1 MSKKTVVH
9 SHLPVCCQPSTRVND
24 LDPPIF
30 SEPILGVVGADVGLG
45 ARHLQ
50 PYLLVTL
57 SRWTGLSI
65 GDTFEIYAQNRAI
78 PLASDF
84 VRPGEETNS
93 SFRLV
98 IEEER
103 FPLGF
108 ISPVFSRVV
117 RIGPSTPSYSDDL
130 TVFAKVARPGL
141 DEKPDQGYHDK
152 LLLSLPADL
161 AGPGAVLTPER
172 AALGVT
178 LTIDYPGKRVRDK
191 VYLYWDTIVQLVIFE
206 LDDDHASGVKP
217 IEVEVGPAI
226 IGTGSGLI
234 PIRYQVFDEVEN
246 RSGHVEHYSQAVNL
260 QAELDPSLL
269 ERAYFQ
275 VNFMDTTTVN
285 YDQEAGSNFRVEV
298 VAPRRLPDGSLTP
311 AGARIV
317 VTLSGTRV
325 DGSTLRVELPDALVN
340 PGRSSFFNVD
350 ENIIK
355 QLIQGSM
362 KITWRLDFPSGTTL
376 ATSQSLTVLISGT
389 IANMPAVNVVEAL
402 GGVVDPSERY
412 ITIEYPN
419 PAYSP
424 YDPGNLVTLC
434 MEAYLPGGGIVP
446 YEVSHI
452 AGAPPPPTRFRT
464 VANAIFSRFI
474 GLGPVRIF
482 YKVDDGVIR
491 LLGAG
496 TQTVRESESTFVEF
510 GLRIPEMPR
519 PEIDRVDEN
528 DNLDPRDLFGQLDI
542 TLPYLRT
549 FPGDKFQWRLIGTA
563 PTGSTNDEIPL
574 SGATAGRPVLFSLDR
589 HYADV
594 NVDGLI
600 RLSYSLIP
608 ANGSR
613 TLHSDTLE
621 VTVGEALNL
630 LMPDVVEASKNPAHL
645 TPEAVTAGAT
655 IRVTFPQM
663 RLTDRIRACWKGI
676 PGIGSHCETKDG
688 NAARIVYFTVPPQVV
703 GANIAPFG
711 QQISVQYF
719 VLRGERETP
728 SSILDLLLLNLT
740 TLPIPTIEGIG
751 DVPLLEIAKLNG
763 TERTMI
769 NVWPFIN
776 RYQRIWLEYTGTYAN
791 PEAPYFEATYTNNL
805 VTENGE
811 REGISPPAP
820 VDELRK
826 LKEGSILSI
835 KSWVSFDRG
844 SSKANAVLFRER
856 HYTVKALPSILPHP
870 FIGGTADVDN
880 DVTIAPL
887 PIEHNT
893 TVTVKYPGMDKD
905 RITLKWMYADGTHY
919 ETALDGVAGGQLV
932 FNLTS
937 AKVLHRSVNS
947 TVQLQYWA
955 KREGVTDPIPSE
967 VQTVRVSAIPAASLA
982 GPRINGLASGSTLD
996 LGAFTENALAS
1007 LAKWSLSNINQRAW
1021 LTCSSPGATPLEVLG
1036 AGGTLITS
1044 AEAANGLANKAVLR
1058 SWLEALANN
1067 AQITV
1072 TAAVNFSGGADRGKA
1087 NGFSS
1092 TTYTIK
1098 QRVFLDDY
1106 TPFTGN
1112 NLNGWVNYWNT
1123 GSDGYIT
1130 SEAGNSFWRLIGKYT
1145 RQGGL
1150 TKTYGAQPPGTYE
1163 ISFRY
1168 RASALPP
1175 AGQLQVYYLFYPDYQ
1190 SRSITITSLNV
1201 WHNSVQTIVMSG
1213 GWTHLILTYLG
1224 NQKDGGT
1231 YDFDDIRIRQL
1242 S

>member
-1 MSKKTVVH
+1 MSKRPVVH

-24 LDPPIF
+24 LDLPIF
-30 SEPILGVVGADVGLG
+30 SNPVLGVVGADRGLG
-45 ARHLQ
+45 ARHIQ

-57 SRWTGLSI
+57 SRWTDLGI
-65 GDTFEIYAQNRAI
+65 GDTFEFYAGNSVI

-108 ISPVFSRVV
+108 TFPVFSRVV
-117 RIGPSTPSYSDDL
+117 RNGPGTPSTSDNL

-141 DEKPDQGYHDK
+141 DEQPGLGYHDK
-152 LLLSLPADL
+152 LQLSLPADL
-161 AGPGAVLTPER
+161 AGPDAVLTPER
-172 AALGVT
+172 AALGVK

-191 VYLYWDTIVQLVIFE
+191 VYLYWDTILQLVIFE

-234 PIRYQVFDEVEN
+234 SIRYQVFDEVDN
-246 RSGHVEHYSQAVNL
+246 RSGHVEHFSQAVNL
-260 QAELDPSLL
+260 LAELDPSLL

-317 VTLSGTRV
+317 VTLSCTRA
-325 DGSTLRVELPDALVN
+325 DSSTFTVELPDALVN
-340 PGRSSFFNVD
+340 PGRSSFFNVEED
-350 ENIIK
+350 IIK
-355 QLIQGSM
+355 QLVRGSM
-362 KITWRLDFPSGTTL
+362 KITWRLDFPLGTSL

-402 GGVVDPSERY
+402 GGVVDPSEPY

-424 YDPGNLVTLC
+424 YDPSNLVTLC
-434 MEAYLPGGGIVP
+434 MEAFLPGGGIVS

-464 VANAIFSRFI
+464 VANAFFSRFI

-510 GLRIPEMPR
+510 GPRIPEMPR

-549 FPGDKFQWRLIGTA
+549 FPGDRFQWRLIGTA
-563 PTGSTNDEIPL
+563 PTGSTNGEIPL
-574 SGATAGRPVLFSLDR
+574 SGATAGRPVVFSLDR
-589 HYADV
+589 RYADV

-613 TLHSDTLE
+613 TLHSYTLE
-621 VTVGEALNL
+621 VTVGEAFNL

-663 RLTDRIRACWKGI
+663 RLSDRIRACWKGI
-676 PGIGSHCETKDG
+676 PDIGSYCETKDG
-688 NAARIVYFTVPPQVV
+688 NAAQVVDYTVPPQVV

-719 VLRGERETP
+719 LLRSGRETP
-728 SSILDLLLLNLT
+728 SPILDLLLLNLT

-763 TERTMI
+763 TERTII

-776 RYQRIWLEYTGTYAN
+776 RYQRIWLEYTGTYAS

-811 REGISPPAP
+811 REGISPPTP

-826 LKEGSILSI
+826 LKEGSILRI

-844 SSKANAVLFRER
+844 SSKANAVLLRER
-856 HYTVKALPSILPHP
+856 DYTVKALPSILPHP
-870 FIGGTADVDN
+870 FIGGTMDVDN

-893 TVTVKYPGMDKD
+893 TVTVEYVGMSDKD
-905 RITLKWMYADGTHY
+905 RITLTWVYADGTHY
-919 ETALDGVAGGQLV
+919 EIPLDGVSGGQLV
-932 FNLTS
+932 FNLTA

-947 TVQLQYWA
+947 TVQLQYSV
-955 KREGVTDPIPSE
+955 KREGVTDPIPSK

-982 GPRINGLASGSTLD
+982 GPRINGLADGSTLD
-996 LGAFTENALAS
+996 LSAFTGNALAS
-1007 LAKWSLSNINQRAW
+1007 LAKWALSNTGQRAW
-1021 LTCSSPGATPLEVLG
+1021 ITCSSAGVAPLEVLG
-1036 AGGTLITS
+1036 ASGAVITS
-1044 AEAANGLANKAVLR
+1044 TEAANGLVNKPALR
-1058 SWLEALANN
+1058 SWFEALADN

-1072 TAAVNFSGGADRGKA
+1072 RAAVTFDGSANRANAVEFTPTSYSLKSRRLIEGVDFQNGQRG
-1087 NGFSS
+1087 
-1092 TTYTIK
+1092 
-1098 QRVFLDDY
+1098 
-1106 TPFTGN
+1106 
-1112 NLNGWVNYWNT
+1112 GWVNRSSSGDLVSSGPNLYWYGI
-1123 GSDGYIT
+1123 GSG
-1130 SEAGNSFWRLIGKYT
+1130 EF
-1145 RQGGL
+1145 QCGL
-1150 TKTYGAQPPGTYE
+1150 KKTFPYGVLPWGATYE
-1163 ISFRY
+1163 LTFDFMSSTNNGCFVLFSNSSG
-1168 RASALPP
+1168 AA
-1175 AGQLQVYYLFYPDYQ
+1175 AGG
-1190 SRSITITSLNV
+1190 
-1201 WHNSVQTIVMSG
+1201 G
-1213 GWTHLILTYLG
+1213 GWTPVTLRFSPPYSSVGAAFVIDILNSPSGG
-1224 NQKDGGT
+1224 NVGFSLDNIK
-1231 YDFDDIRIRQL
+1231 IWRL
-1242 S
+1242 

>member
-1 MSKKTVVH
+1 MSKKPVVH
-9 SHLPVCCQPSTRVND
+9 SHLPVCSQPSTRVND

-30 SEPILGVVGADVGLG
+30 SNPVLGVVGADIGLG

-57 SRWTGLSI
+57 SRWTGLGI
-65 GDTFEIYAQNRAI
+65 GDTFEFYAGNSVI

-84 VRPGEETNS
+84 VRSGEETNS
-93 SFRLV
+93 FFRLV

-103 FPLGF
+103 FPRDF
-108 ISPVFSRVV
+108 TYPVFSRVV
-117 RIGPSTPSYSDDL
+117 RNGPGTPSTSDNL
-130 TVFAKVARPGL
+130 TVFAKVERPGL
-141 DEKPDQGYHDK
+141 DEQPGLGYHDK
-152 LLLSLPADL
+152 LQMSLPADL
-161 AGPGAVLTPER
+161 AVPDAVLTPER
-172 AALGVT
+172 AALGVK

-191 VYLYWDTIVQLVIFE
+191 VYLYWDTILQLVIFE

-246 RSGHVEHYSQAVNL
+246 RSGHVEHYSQPVNL
-260 QAELDPSLL
+260 LAELDPSLL

-275 VNFMDTTTVN
+275 VNFMDATTVN
-285 YDQEAGSNFRVEV
+285 YDEEAGSNFRVEV

-317 VTLSGTRV
+317 VTLSGTRA
-325 DGSTLRVELPDALVN
+325 DSSTLTVELPDALVN

-350 ENIIK
+350 EDIIK
-355 QLIQGSM
+355 QLVQGSM
-362 KITWRLDFPSGTTL
+362 KITWRLDFPLGTSL

-402 GGVVDPSERY
+402 GGVVDPSEPY

-424 YDPGNLVTLC
+424 YDPNNLVTLC
-434 MEAYLPGGGIVP
+434 MEAFLPGGGIVS

-474 GLGPVRIF
+474 GLGPVRTF

-510 GLRIPEMPR
+510 GPRIPEMPR

-549 FPGDKFQWRLIGTA
+549 FPGDLFQWRLIGAA
-563 PTGSTNDEIPL
+563 PTGSTNGEIPL
-574 SGATAGRPVLFSLDR
+574 GGATAGRPVLFSLDR

-621 VTVGEALNL
+621 VTVGEAFNL

-663 RLTDRIRACWKGI
+663 RLSDRIRACWKGI
-676 PGIGSHCETKDG
+676 PDIGSYCETKDG
-688 NAARIVYFTVPPQVV
+688 NAAQVVDYTVPPQVV

-719 VLRGERETP
+719 LLRSGRETP
-728 SSILDLLLLNLT
+728 SPILDLLLLNLT

-776 RYQRIWLEYTGTYAN
+776 RYQRIWLEYTGTYAS

-811 REGISPPAP
+811 REGISPPTP

-826 LKEGSILSI
+826 LKEGSILGI

-844 SSKANAVLFRER
+844 SSKANAVLLRER

-870 FIGGTADVDN
+870 FIGGTTDVGK

-887 PIEHNT
+887 SIEYNT
-893 TVTVKYPGMDKD
+893 TVTVKYVGMSDKD

-919 ETALDGVAGGQLV
+919 DTPLDGVAGGQQV
-932 FNLTS
+932 FNLTA

-947 TVQLQYWA
+947 TVQLQYSVN
-955 KREGVTDPIPSE
+955 REGVADPIPSQ

-996 LGAFTENALAS
+996 LSAFTGNALAS
-1007 LAKWSLSNINQRAW
+1007 LAKWALSNMGQRAW
-1021 LTCSSPGATPLEVLG
+1021 ITCSSAGVAPLEVLG
-1036 AGGTLITS
+1036 ASGAVITS
-1044 AEAANGLANKAVLR
+1044 AEAGSGLVNKPALR
-1058 SWLEALANN
+1058 SWFEALADN

-1072 TAAVNFSGGADRGKA
+1072 RAAVTFDGSTHRANAVEFTQTSYSLKSRRLIESVDFQNAQRGGWVNRSSSGDLVSSGPNLYWYGVGSGEFQCGLKKTFPYGVLPWGATYELTFDFMSSTNNGCLVLFSNSSGGA
-1087 NGFSS
+1087 
-1092 TTYTIK
+1092 
-1098 QRVFLDDY
+1098 
-1106 TPFTGN
+1106 TG
-1112 NLNGWVNYWNT
+1112 G
-1123 GSDGYIT
+1123 
-1130 SEAGNSFWRLIGKYT
+1130 
-1145 RQGGL
+1145 
-1150 TKTYGAQPPGTYE
+1150 
-1163 ISFRY
+1163 
-1168 RASALPP
+1168 
-1175 AGQLQVYYLFYPDYQ
+1175 
-1190 SRSITITSLNV
+1190 
-1201 WHNSVQTIVMSG
+1201 G
-1213 GWTHLILTYLG
+1213 GWTPVTLRFSPPYSSVGAAFVIDILNSPAGG
-1224 NQKDGGT
+1224 NVGFSLDNIK
-1231 YDFDDIRIRQL
+1231 IWRL
-1242 S
+1242 